1 MIPAE
6 QFQLFLIRNST
17 IAQPYKSTV
26 KKRLF
31 FFVRQRPL
39 VAILIIMTKKEFRQS
54 NV

>member
-26 KKRLF
+26 KKRF
-31 FFVRQRPL
+31 FFFCQ
-39 VAILIIMTKKEFRQS
+39 AATSSGYTNYHDKEGIQAK
-54 NV
+54 